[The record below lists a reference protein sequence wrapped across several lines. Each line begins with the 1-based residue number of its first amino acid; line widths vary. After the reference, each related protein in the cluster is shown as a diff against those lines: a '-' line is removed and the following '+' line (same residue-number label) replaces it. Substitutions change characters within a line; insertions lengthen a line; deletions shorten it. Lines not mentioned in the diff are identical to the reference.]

1 MNYKNKPLVSI
12 VVPVYNAKKYLNEC
26 LDSLYNQTYKNI
38 EFISYDADEHFEMFE
53 KYKVRSVPV
62 TILEVDN
69 KEVKRKIGIISIKD
83 LKEFIDETNK

>member
-1 MNYKNKPLVSI
+1 MIKILKFSSKECTPCIAYASIFKSVS
-12 VVPVYNAKKYLNEC
+12 K
-26 LDSLYNQTYKNI
+26 DYKNI

-69 KEVKRKIGIISIKD
+69 KEVKRKIGIMSIKD
-83 LKEFIDETNK
+83 LKEFINETNK